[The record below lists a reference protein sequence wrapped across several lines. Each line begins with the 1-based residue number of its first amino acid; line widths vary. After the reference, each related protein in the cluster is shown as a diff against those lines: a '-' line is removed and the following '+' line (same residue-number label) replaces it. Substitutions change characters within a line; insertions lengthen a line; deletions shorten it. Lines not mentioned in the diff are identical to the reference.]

1 MKRLLLF
8 VLVLSFIV
16 AQAQSQT
23 SSQKR
28 PKFSPHSKR
37 AGSAKPP
44 ARAFEPYFWLEEMEG
59 DSSLKDERLRNSLPP
74 SRKAGRGMKNLPPHI
89 LAERRWLLQSEAE
102 NAGLEPNDFA
112 R

>member
-23 SSQKR
+23 PTRKR
-28 PKFSPHSKR
+28 PEFSPHSKR

-74 SRKAGRGMKNLPPHI
+74 HLRGMKNLSPHI
-89 LAERRWLLQSEAE
+89 LAERQWLLQSEAE